1 MADLVAR
8 AAQVPVNS
16 QREVSHIGRRANVV
30 PSACVSRSR
39 RLADTLQA
47 TNWRVISFDFT
58 SAHCPWPD
66 ELFATKAEAKAEAD
80 RRIALQPAWQMTF
93 VAEWP
98 A

>member
-1 MADLVAR
+1 MFPGSLMT
-8 AAQVPVNS
+8 PVNS

-58 SAHCPWPD
+58 SAQCPWPD
-66 ELFATKAEAKAEAD
+66 ESFATKAEAKAEAD